1 MSRFLDIE
9 VSDDCLRLAAAGD
22 RVAQKQ
28 LYEQLAGPMFAL
40 ARRVLR
46 DRTLAEDVFQDSM
59 IAVLRNL
66 PAWRG
71 EAPLGAWARQ
81 ITLNQCLAQL
91 RSPWHKAR
99 RALRDW
105 VGSDEDEPGDLSQAV
120 TDLPLAEI
128 MDLER
133 ALALL
138 GDTPRAVLWLHDV
151 EGLTHEEIGS
161 AFGRSVSFSK
171 SQLARAHVLLRA
183 QLSDGAVRSVPLLPA
198 EIAAQGQVS

>member
-1 MSRFLDIE
+1 MSRFLDIDLDE
-9 VSDDCLRLAAAGD
+9 DCLRRAAAGD
-22 RVAQKQ
+22 RVAQRL

-59 IAVLRNL
+59 IAVLRHL
-66 PAWRG
+66 PSWRG
-71 EAPLGAWARQ
+71 EAPFGAWVRQ

-105 VGSDEDEPGDLSQAV
+105 VGNDDEPGDLPMQS

-128 MDLER
+128 IDLEH

-138 GDTPRAVLWLHDV
+138 ADTPRTVLWLHDV
-151 EGLTHEEIGS
+151 EGLTHEEIGA
-161 AFGRSVSFSK
+161 AFGRTVSFSK
-171 SQLARAHVLLRA
+171 SQLARAHALLRS
-183 QLSDGAVRSVPLLPA
+183 QLADGAVKVTPLLPA
-198 EIAAQGQVS
+198 DIAAQGQVS